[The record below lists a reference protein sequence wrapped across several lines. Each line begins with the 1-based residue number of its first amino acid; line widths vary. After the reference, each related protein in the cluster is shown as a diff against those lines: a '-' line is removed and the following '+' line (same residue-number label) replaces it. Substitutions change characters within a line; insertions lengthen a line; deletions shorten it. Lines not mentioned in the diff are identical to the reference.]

1 MMPQATE
8 RRGAQPLV
16 LLACALLALCT
27 ASCAVLY
34 GGRPGQNPWNLQ
46 TRQQAQHMHSIEEF
60 QRDIEPTIIDA
71 RNEFINGS
79 NILAYSS
86 RDHIHDGDYEGTTL
100 YILGSAQYFFEER
113 DVDKVRSILNDHLTP
128 LGFTMREKL
137 EKGDHGTAI
146 TMVWYH
152 EEYGATVSVLIADEG
167 YSETHYGTEPLRSD
181 GSTKD
186 PERLLFQT
194 ARMPAGF
201 DPGVIPKK

>member
-1 MMPQATE
+1 MTQQVPLH
-8 RRGAQPLV
+8 RRARPLTF
-16 LLACALLALCT
+16 LACALLALCT

-34 GGRPGQNPWNLQ
+34 GGRPGDDPWNAQ
-46 TRQQAQHMHSIEEF
+46 TRQKAQKMHSIEDF

-71 RNEFINGS
+71 RNKFINGR
-79 NILAYSS
+79 NIREYSS
-86 RDHIHDGDYEGTTL
+86 EDHIQGADYEGTTL
-100 YILGSAQYFFEER
+100 YTLDSAQYFYEER
-113 DVDKVRSILNDHLTP
+113 DVDKVRSILNDYLTP
-128 LGFTMREKL
+128 LGFTRREKL
-137 EKGDHGTAI
+137 DSGDHGTAT

-181 GSTKD
+181 GSTED